1 MRLVLIAAAFA
12 LVAQPLLAQD
22 EVDQLLGTGPQAQQA
37 ADGQPALDTAP
48 ETTPTDAPVIP
59 DANTPGDP
67 AQFAEIARLNAAALA
82 AAAEVAARDRART
95 EAYRADLERSAAA
108 QAAYEAAQARYQ
120 AELRAHQEAVA
131 RAAAER
137 AAWEAECRSGKYSR
151 CLEH

>member
-37 ADGQPALDTAP
+37 ADGQPALDTA
-48 ETTPTDAPVIP
+48 PTDAPVIP

-131 RAAAER
+131 RAAADR

-151 CLEH
+151 CVEH